1 MKRQPTDWEKILVNN
16 AMGKGLICKIEK
28 VKKLKNSSEIILHI
42 YSQLVFDKS
51 DKNTK

>member
-28 VKKLKNSSEIILHI
+28 VKKYIYKQQQQQKKTIKNG
-42 YSQLVFDKS
+42 QK
-51 DKNTK
+51 T